1 LVYVKTTN
9 EFSYLISRLRMDLAK
24 QNVKLLPMSREKLFS
39 HIRLVCK
46 RKSTKNLLSKCRPES
61 NFEKILLNNYKP
73 ATSKSTSKIGLKVQ
87 LFRQHL
93 LKN

>member
-1 LVYVKTTN
+1 
-9 EFSYLISRLRMDLAK
+9 MDLAK
-24 QNVKLLPMSREKLFS
+24 QNVKLPPISS
-39 HIRLVCK
+39 LVNVVQNQILK
-46 RKSTKNLLSKCRPES
+46 
-61 NFEKILLNNYKP
+61 KILLNNYKP